1 MRLGKEAGSMTM
13 AFTGDWGKLARTEVH
28 VAPPLV
34 DCCKSPGTNP
44 AEILGPAGNA
54 PTAAYTVLLS
64 RGSTASPFTHPDTGL
79 IWIQLAPPFAERHT
93 REIDGQDTNA
103 TSGKHA
109 DPAYSVP
116 REA

>member
-1 MRLGKEAGSMTM
+1 MTM

-93 REIDGQDTNA
+93 REIAGQETNA

-109 DPAYSVP
+109 VA
-116 REA
+116 A